1 MTRSPATVE
10 ALLGDERAEEGKNE
24 EERSL
29 AVVGGSGG
37 DGSQGRGSVVAGW
50 LGEENEGLGSGR
62 IWIEEM
68 WLAEGIFGSGAMPRE
83 RVAAADL
90 AGERFDGWDSI

>member
-37 DGSQGRGSVVAGW
+37 DGSQGRGSVVAGPVGKIEGGFEAGKDLRW
-50 LGEENEGLGSGR
+50 EETRG
-62 IWIEEM
+62 
-68 WLAEGIFGSGAMPRE
+68 
-83 RVAAADL
+83 VAAA
-90 AGERFDGWDSI
+90 ARRMGQGS